1 MLSLGEWHQQMH
13 QIGASIH
20 IPSSPPP
27 SSASGGGG
35 GGAGATGATG
45 ATSSSS
51 SKWLTR
57 QGFTASARGGAGAA
71 AGFK

>member
-1 MLSLGEWHQQMH
+1 MPHAAWL
-13 QIGASIH
+13 
-20 IPSSPPP
+20 
-27 SSASGGGG
+27 SSAGGGG
-35 GGAGATGATG
+35 GGGATG